1 MTDEQ
6 TTTRRERRIAARRAQ
21 ILEAA
26 ATVFSEKGYQRA
38 TTREIADAADVSEGT
53 LYNYFGSKRDL
64 LLGLSQEFADETV
77 QAITDVQAESVEEM
91 MAQILASR
99 FRHIQQRHHVFT
111 LVLHEARLDPEVHRY
126 YVEESLSR
134 IRSEIEQRLQ
144 SLIAVGILRP
154 VNSATAAQTIMGAMM
169 GFAIQFELG
178 DDSDIESMSPESL
191 AAEVTDIFLN
201 GLLAQPAEETGGA
214 P

>member
-1 MTDEQ
+1 MTDER

-26 ATVFSEKGYQRA
+26 ATVFSEKGYERA

-53 LYNYFGSKRDL
+53 LYNYFRSKRDL

-77 QAITDVQAESVEEM
+77 KVIMDVQVESVEEM
-91 MAQILASR
+91 MAQILANR
-99 FRHIQQRHHVFT
+99 LRHIQQRHHVFI
-111 LVLHEARLDPEVHRY
+111 LVLHQARLDPEVHRY
-126 YVEESLSR
+126 YVEEALYR
-134 IRSEIEQRLQ
+134 IRHEIEQRLRA
-144 SLIAVGILRP
+144 LIAAGVLRP
-154 VNSATAAQTIMGAMM
+154 VNPAIATRTIMGAMM
-169 GFAIQFELG
+169 GFAIQLELG
-178 DDSDIESMSPESL
+178 GDSVLESMSAESL

-201 GLLAQPAEETGGA
+201 GLLAQPADETGGA

>member
-1 MTDEQ
+1 MTDER
-6 TTTRRERRIAARRAQ
+6 TTTRRERRIAARKAQ

-26 ATVFSEKGYQRA
+26 AAVFSEKGYERA

-77 QAITDVQAESVEEM
+77 KAIADVEAESVEDM
-91 MAQILASR
+91 MTQILSSR
-99 FRHIQQRHHVFT
+99 LRHIQQRHHVFT

-126 YVEESLSR
+126 YVEEALAR
-134 IRSEIEQRLQ
+134 IRHEIEQRLQ
-144 SLIAVGILRP
+144 ALMAAGILRS
-154 VNSATAAQTIMGAMM
+154 VNPTIATQTIMGAMM

-178 DDSDIESMSPESL
+178 DDSELESMSPESL
-191 AAEVTDIFLN
+191 ATEVTDIFLN
-201 GLLAQPAEETGGA
+201 GLLAQSAEETGGA